1 MIQLF
6 CSAST
11 ETFWSAEGAAL
22 LVDLALE
29 LLPLNFRG
37 RPMVR
42 WKAKRKNYKASYSTK
57 SAGASS
63 LGPYHGM
70 LAPPQPTAY
79 GHFERLAY
87 RLRR

>member
-11 ETFWSAEGAAL
+11 ETFWSSEGAAL

-57 SAGASS
+57 SAGACERASCAQADPRRR
-63 LGPYHGM
+63 LGRTVGGATGIAVSM
-70 LAPPQPTAY
+70 
-79 GHFERLAY
+79 
-87 RLRR
+87 